1 MNNLNEAVI
10 KLINEDVVGGQ
21 KLIEQELYS
30 RLGLLLEEKLKDFA
44 PSVFSHNQKVVSESS
59 EDLSE
64 TNLDEDQYEALL
76 EQLQEIIDEI
86 EAETGETLNET
97 QVEEIAEMLLE
108 ESDPGDEDEG
118 EEEDDDIEEDS
129 DEEE

>member
-1 MNNLNEAVI
+1 MDNLNEAVI
-10 KLINEDVVGGQ
+10 KLINEDVVGGK

>member
-118 EEEDDDIEEDS
+118 EEEEDDIEEDS

>member
-97 QVEEIAEMLLE
+97 QVEESAEMLLE